1 MAKCNYDLIIGNLKD
16 TLRLNSGLNLG
27 PFLYQNDLKSITMD
41 QVFQDDILDP
51 NQKTG
56 KISFQKYN
64 YNDNLGDS
72 QIVVKLKGMYENDP
86 KFI

>member
-1 MAKCNYDLIIGNLKD
+1 MGNLKD
-16 TLRLNSGLNLG
+16 ILRLKSGLNLG
-27 PFLYQNDLKSITMD
+27 PFLYQNDLKSVTLD

-64 YNDNLGDS
+64 YYDNLGDS
-72 QIVVKLKGMYENDP
+72 QIVAKLKGMYENDP